1 MSSGL
6 ETKVWGITVT
16 PTVIRPKAIPCKVS
30 LQDLIPAS
38 SCNHDLMFPV
48 SQGVD
53 HSCRNRR
60 KRRLRPMR
68 SRRQVANDCDR
79 NGRTTIADIDNV
91 EVNEPWWVKQGL
103 WAIET
108 CNVNSWE
115 SGRSAMLS
123 RSKADVVF
131 LQETRLLNET
141 TLHSAERQARKD
153 GWNPTLSIAHRTAE
167 HHGSGGCAVLAR
179 AGTGIASAPG
189 DLIPHDMRHRLHL
202 AWTGAVLKGGI
213 FNLSVYLK
221 DAEGLGETNMAL
233 LDAAAVCLN
242 ALNGPWIMA
251 GDWNVTPQTLEAS
264 NWLKIVK
271 GVVHATALPTCHSST
286 YDFFCWT
293 QKHLA
298 RCGANA
304 KARRRR
310 VVSALPLALTHQGK
324 CQQVLGAKAQQAAK
338 SCGRATCG
346 SPLKAQVVC

>member
-1 MSSGL
+1 
-6 ETKVWGITVT
+6 
-16 PTVIRPKAIPCKVS
+16 
-30 LQDLIPAS
+30 
-38 SCNHDLMFPV
+38 
-48 SQGVD
+48 
-53 HSCRNRR
+53 
-60 KRRLRPMR
+60 MR

-79 NGRTTIADIDNV
+79 NSRTTIPDIDNV

-153 GWNPTLSIAHRTAE
+153 GWNPTLSMAHRTAE

-242 ALNGPWIMA
+242 ALDGPWIMA

-264 NWLKIVK
+264 NWLKIVN

-286 YDFFCWT
+286 YDFFVVHKSISHAVVQT
-293 QKHLA
+293 QRLEDGGLYPHFPSRLLIKGNANRYLVRKLNKPRKVVAELPAGPPSKPKSYADVCVTADTDLNLA
-298 RCGANA
+298 TLLWYDM
-304 KARRRR
+304 ARDEFND
-310 VVSALPLALTHQGK
+310 LTGDTSNH
-324 CQQVLGAKAQQAAK
+324 
-338 SCGRATCG
+338 
-346 SPLKAQVVC
+346 